1 MAETER
7 YITSTLN
14 RRDETVEKTL
24 RPQKFEDFP
33 GQNSVKERLKV
44 YVEAAKQRNEP
55 LGHLLLYGP
64 PGLGKTTLAYIIA
77 NEKGANIKSSS
88 GPVIE
93 KPGDLAGLLTSME
106 DGDILFIDEIHRL
119 NTAVEEYL
127 YSAMEDYFIDIM
139 LDQGPGARSVRLN
152 LAKFTLIGATTRQG
166 LLSAPLRAR
175 FKLAPRLDYYDPQNL
190 QKIVQRSAR
199 ILNVGITP
207 EAAFEI
213 ARRSRG
219 TPRIANNLLS
229 WARDFAQVRGNGTI
243 DDETARK
250 ALSMMEIDSNGLDE
264 MDKRILETIVA
275 NFNGGPVGLNSLAVA
290 IGEDPG
296 TIEEVY
302 EPYLIQ
308 EGYLM
313 RSPQGR
319 IATDK
324 SWSLFG
330 LTAKNRLTGRGSSGK
345 KTDSDQPDFFQ

>member
-1 MAETER
+1 
-7 YITSTLN
+7 
-14 RRDETVEKTL
+14 
-24 RPQKFEDFP
+24 
-33 GQNSVKERLKV
+33 
-44 YVEAAKQRNEP
+44 
-55 LGHLLLYGP
+55 
-64 PGLGKTTLAYIIA
+64 
-77 NEKGANIKSSS
+77 
-88 GPVIE
+88 
-93 KPGDLAGLLTSME
+93 
-106 DGDILFIDEIHRL
+106 
-119 NTAVEEYL
+119 
-127 YSAMEDYFIDIM
+127 MEDYFIDIM

-175 FKLAPRLDYYDPQNL
+175 FKLAPRLDYYDPENL
-190 QKIVQRSAR
+190 QRIVQRSAR

-243 DDETARK
+243 DDETARN

-330 LTAKNRLTGRGSSGK
+330 LSAKNRLTGRGSSGRK
-345 KTDSDQPDFFQ
+345 NDSDQPDFFQQ

>member
-1 MAETER
+1 MKVKPENTGLISIYPILQVRSIGAYRPCVRGIILKARNDVCELGDAVLSGTLIGTQVEEVAEVPVSAEA
-7 YITSTLN
+7 
-14 RRDETVEKTL
+14 
-24 RPQKFEDFP
+24 
-33 GQNSVKERLKV
+33 LKV
-44 YVEAAKQRNEP
+44 LEDKRAFFESTYYDPADPKV
-55 LGHLLLYGP
+55 P
-64 PGLGKTTLAYIIA
+64 PYIKKLFD
-77 NEKGANIKSSS
+77 EGA
-88 GPVIE
+88 PADFV
-93 KPGDLAGLLTSME
+93 
-106 DGDILFIDEIHRL
+106 
-119 NTAVEEYL
+119 
-127 YSAMEDYFIDIM
+127 
-139 LDQGPGARSVRLN
+139 
-152 LAKFTLIGATTRQG
+152 LIGATTRQG

-175 FKLAPRLDYYDPQNL
+175 FKLAPRLDYYDPENL
-190 QKIVQRSAR
+190 RKIVQRSAG

-243 DDETARK
+243 DDETARN

-330 LTAKNRLTGRGSSGK
+330 LSAKNRLTGRGSSGRK
-345 KTDSDQPDFFQ
+345 NDSDQPDFFQ